1 MRERVREVVPVV
13 CVAAALL
20 GWSAVAARVPSR
32 WHPLPHVLLGA
43 TLVAVTRAPLGL
55 RPPALTAGLRR
66 GGAAAGLVSAAVA
79 GSTGIAAVR
88 AGMLARTLPAPVAPW
103 LLLRIPFGT
112 VWSEEAGYRAALG
125 GLAARAFGTS
135 RGRWVSAAVFGLS
148 HIPDARAAGE
158 SVPGTV
164 LLTGAAGWVF
174 GWLYD
179 STGSLAAPM
188 LAHLA
193 VNEAGAVAA
202 LTVRARVRG

>member
-1 MRERVREVVPVV
+1 VRERVRVVSPVA
-13 CVAAALL
+13 CVAAVLL

-32 WHPLPHVLLGA
+32 WHPLPHVLIGA
-43 TLVAVTRAPLGL
+43 ALAAATRAPLGL
-55 RPPALTAGLRR
+55 RPPALAAGSRR
-66 GGAAAGLVSAAVA
+66 GAVAAGLVGAAVA
-79 GSTGIAAVR
+79 GSTVIAPVR
-88 AGMLARTLPAPVAPW
+88 AGMAARTLPDAVAPW

-125 GLAARAFGTS
+125 TLAARAFGTS

-164 LLTGAAGWVF
+164 LVTAAAGWVF

-193 VNEAGAVAA
+193 ANEAGAVAA
-202 LTVRARVRG
+202 LAVRTRVRG

>member
-1 MRERVREVVPVV
+1 VRQRLRVVV
-13 CVAAALL
+13 VAAALL
-20 GWSAVAARVPSR
+20 GWSALAPRVPAR
-32 WHPLPHVLLGA
+32 WHPLPHVLIGA
-43 TLVAVTRAPLGL
+43 ALAAATRAPLGL
-55 RPPALTAGLRR
+55 SPPTVATGLRR
-66 GGAAAGLVSAAVA
+66 GALVAGAVSVAVA
-79 GSTGIAAVR
+79 GSTAIAPVR
-88 AGMLARTLPAPVAPW
+88 AAMAARELPSPVARW
-103 LLLRIPFGT
+103 LLVRIPFGT

-125 GLAARAFGTS
+125 SLAARAFGVS
-135 RGRWVSAAVFGLS
+135 RGRYVGAAVFGLS

-164 LLTGAAGWVF
+164 LVTGVAGWLF

-202 LTVRARVRG
+202 LAVRARD